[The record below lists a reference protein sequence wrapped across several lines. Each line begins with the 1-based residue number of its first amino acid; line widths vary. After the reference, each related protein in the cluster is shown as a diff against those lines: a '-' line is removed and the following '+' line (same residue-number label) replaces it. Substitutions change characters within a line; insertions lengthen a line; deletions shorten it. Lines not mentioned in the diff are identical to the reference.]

1 MAQGIMLDMTAELI
15 TWLQEQI
22 DADEATAADQSSEA
36 GLPDGL
42 TPDNPLAAL
51 YAPARTIAMKR
62 DLLAAWLDPDLADP
76 GDHDALHRDWAV
88 RVLALTSYSD
98 RPGYRAEWAPDD
110 E

>member
-1 MAQGIMLDMTAELI
+1 MPGMTAELI
-15 TWLQEQI
+15 TWLHEQI
-22 DADEATAADQSSEA
+22 DADEATAADQPPESW
-36 GLPDGL
+36 LPDGL

-62 DLLAAWLDPDLADP
+62 DILAAWRDPGLADL
-76 GDHDALHRDWAV
+76 GDYDALGSDWAV

>member
-1 MAQGIMLDMTAELI
+1 MLDMTAELI

-22 DADEATAADQSSEA
+22 DADEATAADQSSES

-62 DLLAAWLDPDLADP
+62 DLLAGWRDPTYADP
-76 GDHDALHRDWAV
+76 GDQDALHRDWAV

-98 RPGYRAEWAPDD
+98 RPGYRIEWAPDD